1 MEHYDGAFHRDQ
13 RKLLL
18 YDDWNSWGD
27 VIANIMTLSRNKPCE
42 GSQPSQGYKE
52 DIMGKLSDKVALIT
66 GGTSGIGKATALL
79 FAEEGANVVI
89 TGRRAELG
97 QHLVREIQQRAARGI
112 FVQAD
117 HSKADD
123 CSRVVEQTLA
133 EFGRVDIL
141 FNNAGIVTS
150 GTAET
155 TTDEVWNDTLAI
167 NVTAVWRMCKL
178 VIPIMKKQGYG
189 AIVNNGSDWSVVAG
203 TDALPYIASKGAV
216 GMMTKAMALDYARE
230 NIRVN
235 AVCPGDTLV
244 DRWIEKGYFENS
256 DPVTIA
262 EALEE
267 SSAYIPMGRF
277 GKPEEI
283 AQAVLFLASDDSSFI
298 TGHLLLVD
306 GGNTAQ

>member
-1 MEHYDGAFHRDQ
+1 M
-13 RKLLL
+13 
-18 YDDWNSWGD
+18 
-27 VIANIMTLSRNKPCE
+27 
-42 GSQPSQGYKE
+42 
-52 DIMGKLSDKVALIT
+52 KLSGKTAIIT
-66 GGTSGIGKATALL
+66 GATSGIGKATALL
-79 FAEEGANVVI
+79 FAEEGADLVI

-97 QHLVREIQQRAARGI
+97 QSVEAEIKQKGVRCV

-117 HSKADD
+117 HTQADD
-123 CSRVVEQTLA
+123 CSRVVERTLA

-155 TTDEVWNDTLAI
+155 TSDEVWNETLAI
-167 NVTAVWRMCKL
+167 NVTAVWHMNKL
-178 VIPIMKKQGYG
+178 VIPHMKRQGG
-189 AIVNNGSDWSVVAG
+189 GVIVNNGSDWSVVAG
-203 TDALPYIASKGAV
+203 RDAFPYIVSKGAI
-216 GMMTKAMALDYARE
+216 GMLTKAMALDFARD

-244 DRWIEKGYFENS
+244 DRWMEKGYFEGS
-256 DPVTIA
+256 DPVTIE
-262 EALEE
+262 EAIKE
-267 SSAYIPMGRF
+267 SSAYLPLGRF

-283 AQAVLFLASDDSSFI
+283 AKAVLFLASDDSSFV